1 VKDFIEK
8 WHGRLDTG
16 MACIAAVV
24 VLIMMVLSATD
35 ILLRYFFNNPIEG
48 AYEAM
53 QFMMGGVAF
62 FGLSYVQYKKA
73 NITIDI
79 VSAKFSVKTEII
91 LDIIMLAIM
100 FAISA
105 IIGWRG
111 GANALD
117 AWRAGDVTIGLVE
130 YPVGPAKMV
139 VPIGFGIL
147 CLRLLSQFCQ
157 RVAELARG
165 IKKNKNRGA

>member
-1 VKDFIEK
+1 MKDFIEK
-8 WHGRLDTG
+8 WQAWLD
-16 MACIAAVV
+16 IALASVAALL
-24 VLIMMVLSATD
+24 VLIMVVLSSTD
-35 ILLRYFFNNPIEG
+35 ILLRYFFDHPIEG

-62 FGLSYVQYKKA
+62 FGLAYVQGKRA
-73 NITIDI
+73 NITMDV
-79 VSAKFSVKTEII
+79 VSSRFSGKTEII
-91 LDIIMLAIM
+91 VDIIILAVM

-111 GANALD
+111 WANALD

-147 CLRLLSQFCQ
+147 CLRILTQFCQ
-157 RVAELARG
+157 RVAELARE
-165 IKKNKNRGA
+165 IRKKRGA

>member
-1 VKDFIEK
+1 MKDFIK
-8 WHGRLDTG
+8 RWHARLDTG
-16 MACIAAVV
+16 MASIAAVV
-24 VLIMMVLSATD
+24 VLIMMLLSSTD
-35 ILLRYFFNNPIEG
+35 ILLRYFFNRPIEG

-62 FGLSYVQYKKA
+62 FGLSYVQGNRA
-73 NITIDI
+73 NITMDI
-79 VSAKFSVKTEII
+79 ISSRFSGKAELII
-91 LDIIMLAIM
+91 DIIMLAIM

-139 VPIGFGIL
+139 VPIGFGVL
-147 CLRLLSQFCQ
+147 CLRLLAQFCQ
-157 RVAELARG
+157 RVADLAKG
-165 IKKNKNRGA
+165 IRKNRGA